1 MTGQQACLLRTLSN
15 VMQNAVLQLVS
26 SLKAVK
32 GPAGAADEHSAS
44 LLEF

>member
-32 GPAGAADEHSAS
+32 GPADEHSAS